1 MTHNLTPTA
10 QHSTTAVALPDDGED
25 DGIESI
31 ETAFQALLDRSALA
45 LAAGSG
51 LMRGADEFAVEHGG
65 TSSSFTVTVGGIQS
79 LILPNEAGTL
89 YQSFFYVSGS
99 PTITE
104 ANIAG
109 GVLANS
115 TRYYVYAFNNA
126 GTLAFEIVT
135 DPPRASRVHKTGA
148 GAGPAARRYLGT
160 FATNSSGAPLACR
173 AVRGRYVYE
182 EPDDIVSGVHTAN
195 ISTFAAADLSSR
207 IPPHARIATVR
218 ARVTRTPDVSNIVMG
233 YALRTPGATNPSF
246 APTLVKVPS
255 LADFDV
261 RHADVVVSPTQ
272 TLEYATTA
280 NDCIIDLAVASF
292 QE

>member
-10 QHSTTAVALPDDGED
+10 QHSTSPIALPDNGED

-51 LMRGADEFAVEHGG
+51 LMRGADEFAVEQGG
-65 TSSSFTVTVGGIQS
+65 TSSSFTITVGGIQS

-148 GAGPAARRYLGT
+148 GAGPAARRYLGCFPT
-160 FATNSSGAPLACR
+160 DSSGNPAALR
-173 AVRGRYVYE
+173 AVRGRYTFRGYTVGA
-182 EPDDIVSGVHTAN
+182 IATAQNTAN
-195 ISTFAAADLSSR
+195 TSTWTGDLSLASR
-207 IPPHARIATVR
+207 IPPHARVVR
-218 ARVTRTPDVSNIVMG
+218 LRVTAHRASAGVATWTLRASGDTLASVTHTFYASTSGQVDEKRFEIALGSTQAVQVATESNTTIDTIDVDG
-233 YALRTPGATNPSF
+233 W
-246 APTLVKVPS
+246 
-255 LADFDV
+255 D
-261 RHADVVVSPTQ
+261 
-272 TLEYATTA
+272 E
-280 NDCIIDLAVASF
+280 
-292 QE
+292 